1 MGFPL
6 NSQMIFNIE
15 KQKYMENEEVR
26 LIDTLLLVEDTI
38 ETTEENLEASVSG
51 WAYDLEICDET
62 DNVF

>member
-1 MGFPL
+1 
-6 NSQMIFNIE
+6 
-15 KQKYMENEEVR
+15 MENEEVR

-51 WAYDLEICDET
+51 WTYGLEICDET